1 MMWVRFLQ
9 KHSSPEVC
17 RDWTKSFEKRIVN
30 TYKRHSMAGKQ
41 LLSGKSVPFMVQDK
55 NAGHVQPTFGKR
67 GNIHKGGIM
76 RFEC

>member
-1 MMWVRFLQ
+1 
-9 KHSSPEVC
+9 
-17 RDWTKSFEKRIVN
+17 
-30 TYKRHSMAGKQ
+30 MAGKQ

-55 NAGHVQPTFGKR
+55 NAGHVQPAFGKR